1 MLNGTFEN
9 GNIISV
15 NGTLI
20 GGRMS
25 ELTVYKAN
33 ELVVS
38 RYDLTEQ
45 QTKLVLYGLS
55 KINNTL
61 KNPTEKDMTLSL
73 SYDEYAEFMG
83 ISQSLSFN
91 NLRNATKNLLSKTF
105 ELISFNEKNTPILT
119 MRQWFTKAEFNPDT
133 FSVELVFHSDL
144 FPYLFNMK
152 KFIKYKLKN
161 INSLNNKYSIRMYEY
176 FLKELG
182 ESKKD
187 KCTFEISLSLMK
199 TILCLDGNYDEFKRF
214 NQRVL
219 KVVIEDINKNTDLKV
234 GAKRKGR
241 PVDTLI
247 FSVEKVKQL
256 DLVQEIEKQAPI
268 AEVKPTK
275 TKKAMSEKERI
286 DQRRVK
292 AIYLLLE
299 QQEKGLIAMNK
310 TQANLLQSMRKKYEY
325 DGNLYKATEKQL
337 LFLDGIIA
345 KYRPKI

>member
-1 MLNGTFEN
+1 
-9 GNIISV
+9 
-15 NGTLI
+15 
-20 GGRMS
+20 MS
-25 ELTVYKAN
+25 ELTVYKSN

-73 SYDEYAEFMG
+73 SYDEYAKFMG

-105 ELISFNEKNTPILT
+105 ELISFNEKNTPVLT

-133 FSVELVFHSDL
+133 FNVDLVFHSDL
-144 FPYLFNMK
+144 FPYIFNMK

-187 KCTFEISLSLMK
+187 KCTFEISLYLMK

-219 KVVIEDINKNTDLKV
+219 KVVVEDINKNTDLKV

-256 DLVQEIEKQAPI
+256 DLVNEIERQEQAEFPQVEPI
-268 AEVKPTK
+268 PPKKRK
-275 TKKAMSEKERI
+275 TI
-286 DQRRVK
+286 
-292 AIYLLLE
+292 
-299 QQEKGLIAMNK
+299 QQETDDMRIKKLMLILGYHENSKIALSQAELGLLKNMHKHYYAHGNFVIQGKLTAK
-310 TQANLLQSMRKKYEY
+310 TL
-325 DGNLYKATEKQL
+325 D
-337 LFLDGIIA
+337 FLDSVLH
-345 KYRPKI
+345 KYLPRLPSRKM

>member
-1 MLNGTFEN
+1 
-9 GNIISV
+9 
-15 NGTLI
+15 
-20 GGRMS
+20 MS
-25 ELTVYKAN
+25 ELTVYKSN

-105 ELISFNEKNTPILT
+105 ELISFNEKNTPVLT

-133 FSVELVFHSDL
+133 FNVDLVFHSDL

-187 KCTFEISLSLMK
+187 KCTFEISLYLMK

-219 KVVIEDINKNTDLKV
+219 KVVVEDINKNTDLKV

-256 DLVQEIEKQAPI
+256 DLVNEIDRQEQAEFPQVNPV
-268 AEVKPTK
+268 APKKRK
-275 TKKAMSEKERI
+275 TI
-286 DQRRVK
+286 
-292 AIYLLLE
+292 
-299 QQEKGLIAMNK
+299 QQETDDVRIQKLELILNYHSNSEISLS
-310 TQANLLQSMRKKYEY
+310 QSELGLLQNMQKHYYAHGSFVVQGKLTAKTLDFFDGVLNKY
-325 DGNLYKATEKQL
+325 LPRLPSSKM
-337 LFLDGIIA
+337 
-345 KYRPKI
+345 